1 MDLPKGKTL
10 TLCNLAIF
18 IILLLLLLHILGY
31 VEIHVKSKEGMSNST
46 KSWLVPVGI
55 VIGILLLAGF
65 ISM

>member
-1 MDLPKGKTL
+1 MDLAKGKTL